1 MSKKQE
7 ILNKYIGLNKKKKSS
22 FEKLVDADTT
32 PTTKYADYMCRLMLT
47 KAENDKYTV
56 PMIIKL
62 IKDFDAHIPFIPN
75 KDIYSKDYLFYN
87 NARQIVDRAI
97 LDKEDST
104 FDRNKHV
111 KVMVDNDNIFL
122 CRVLT
127 IEGSIKYGSNTK
139 WCISAKKTHNP
150 FLNYSRNNFIYFLI
164 RKQPQNNIFDKI
176 AILVSKGNPIMGE
189 KQWWTTNDRTSDSG
203 SLMKSNWR
211 VSELVEI
218 NNIVT
223 ADSVV
228 EYRINRAKTSV
239 DEFVNTLEKLSFR
252 DLTEDLRILEN
263 NDNAKVEMLEK
274 KFTNIVELL
283 KNKIK

>member
-176 AILVSKGNPIMGE
+176 AILVSKGNPIMCE

-211 VSELVEI
+211 VSQLVEI

>member
-87 NARQIVDRAI
+87 NARQIVDKAI

-104 FDRNKHV
+104 FDRDKHV

-139 WCISAKKTHNP
+139 WCISAKKSHNP

>member
-56 PMIIKL
+56 PMIVKL

-176 AILVSKGNPIMGE
+176 AILVSKGNPIMCE

>member
-56 PMIIKL
+56 SMIVKL
-62 IKDFDAHIPFIPN
+62 IKDFDAHIPFISN

-87 NARQIVDRAI
+87 NARQIVDKAI
-97 LDKEDST
+97 LDKEDSV
-104 FDRNKHV
+104 FDRDKHV
-111 KVMVDNDNIFL
+111 KVMVDNDDIFL

>member
-87 NARQIVDRAI
+87 NARQIVDKAI

-104 FDRNKHV
+104 FDRDKHV

-176 AILVSKGNPIMGE
+176 AILVSKGNPIMCE

>member
-56 PMIIKL
+56 PMIVKL
-62 IKDFDAHIPFIPN
+62 IKDFDAHIPFISN

-87 NARQIVDRAI
+87 NARQIVDKAI
-97 LDKEDST
+97 LDKEDSV
-104 FDRNKHV
+104 FDRDKHV
-111 KVMVDNDNIFL
+111 KVMVDNDDIFL

-176 AILVSKGNPIMGE
+176 AILVSKGNPIMCE

-228 EYRINRAKTSV
+228 EYRINSAKTSV
-239 DEFVNTLEKLSFR
+239 DQFVNTLERLSFR

>member
-56 PMIIKL
+56 SMIVKL
-62 IKDFDAHIPFIPN
+62 IKDFDAHIPFISN

-87 NARQIVDRAI
+87 NARQIVDKAI
-97 LDKEDST
+97 LDKEDSV
-104 FDRNKHV
+104 FDRDKHV
-111 KVMVDNDNIFL
+111 KVMVDNDDIFL

-176 AILVSKGNPIMGE
+176 AILVNKSNPIMDE

-203 SLMKSNWR
+203 SLMKSNWS

>member
-56 PMIIKL
+56 PMIVKL
-62 IKDFDAHIPFIPN
+62 IKDFDAHIPFISN

-87 NARQIVDRAI
+87 NARQIVDKAI
-97 LDKEDST
+97 LDKEDSV
-104 FDRNKHV
+104 FDRDKHV
-111 KVMVDNDNIFL
+111 KVMVDNDDIFL

-176 AILVSKGNPIMGE
+176 AILVNKNNPIIGE

-203 SLMKSNWR
+203 SLMKSNWS

-228 EYRINRAKTSV
+228 EYRINSAKTSV
-239 DEFVNTLEKLSFR
+239 DQFVNTLERLSFR

>member
-56 PMIIKL
+56 PMIVKL
-62 IKDFDAHIPFIPN
+62 IKDFDAHIAFISN

-87 NARQIVDRAI
+87 NARQIVDKAI
-97 LDKEDST
+97 LDKEDSV
-104 FDRNKHV
+104 FDRDKHV
-111 KVMVDNDNIFL
+111 KVMVDNDDIFL

-164 RKQPQNNIFDKI
+164 RKKPQNNIFDKI
-176 AILVSKGNPIMGE
+176 AILVNKNNPIMGE

>member
-56 PMIIKL
+56 PMIVKL

-87 NARQIVDRAI
+87 NARQIVDKAI

-111 KVMVDNDNIFL
+111 KVMVDNDDIFL

-150 FLNYSRNNFIYFLI
+150 FLNYSKNNFIYFLI

-176 AILVSKGNPIMGE
+176 AILVSKGNPIMCE

>member
-56 PMIIKL
+56 SMIVKL
-62 IKDFDAHIPFIPN
+62 IKDFDAHIPFISN

-87 NARQIVDRAI
+87 NARQIVDKAI
-97 LDKEDST
+97 LDKEDSV
-104 FDRNKHV
+104 FDRDKHV
-111 KVMVDNDNIFL
+111 KVMVDNDDIFL

-164 RKQPQNNIFDKI
+164 RKKPQNNIFDKI
-176 AILVSKGNPIMGE
+176 AILVNKNNPIMGE

>member
-56 PMIIKL
+56 SMIVKL
-62 IKDFDAHIPFIPN
+62 IKDFDAHIPFISN

-87 NARQIVDRAI
+87 NARQIVDKAI
-97 LDKEDST
+97 LDKEDSV
-104 FDRNKHV
+104 FDRDKHV
-111 KVMVDNDNIFL
+111 KVMVDNDDIFL

-176 AILVSKGNPIMGE
+176 AILVNKNNPIMGE

>member
-56 PMIIKL
+56 SMIVKL
-62 IKDFDAHIPFIPN
+62 IKDFDAHIPFISN

-87 NARQIVDRAI
+87 NARQIVDKAI
-97 LDKEDST
+97 LDKEDSV
-104 FDRNKHV
+104 FDRDKHV
-111 KVMVDNDNIFL
+111 KVMVDNDDIFL

-176 AILVSKGNPIMGE
+176 AILVNKNNPIMGE

-203 SLMKSNWR
+203 SLMKSNWS

-228 EYRINRAKTSV
+228 EYRINSAKTSV
-239 DEFVNTLEKLSFR
+239 DQFVNSLERLSFR

>member
-56 PMIIKL
+56 PMIVKL
-62 IKDFDAHIPFIPN
+62 IKDFDAHIAFISN

-176 AILVSKGNPIMGE
+176 AILVSKGNPIMCE

>member
-47 KAENDKYTV
+47 KTENDKYTV
-56 PMIIKL
+56 PMIVKL
-62 IKDFDAHIPFIPN
+62 IKDFDAHIAFISN

-176 AILVSKGNPIMGE
+176 AILVSKGNPIMCE

>member
-47 KAENDKYTV
+47 KTENDKYTV
-56 PMIIKL
+56 PMIVKL
-62 IKDFDAHIPFIPN
+62 IKDFDAHIAFISN

-87 NARQIVDRAI
+87 NARQIVDKAI

-104 FDRNKHV
+104 FDRDKHI
-111 KVMVDNDNIFL
+111 KVMVDNNDIFL